1 MNNLE
6 IGLQAFYLAQ
16 LQLPLASLLIAN
28 ALISVSLWRPQFL
41 SPLLMA
47 ISQGW
52 NMGNNA
58 KPLIAQKWEHLW
70 EKPVVL
76 LRAEL
81 NVQPVNFCEFA
92 LRSI

>member
-1 MNNLE
+1 
-6 IGLQAFYLAQ
+6 
-16 LQLPLASLLIAN
+16 
-28 ALISVSLWRPQFL
+28 
-41 SPLLMA
+41 
-47 ISQGW
+47 
-52 NMGNNA
+52 MGNNA

-92 LRSI
+92 LISV